1 MAELRR
7 HLGKGLQYKVVKNT
21 LARKA
26 AEGTPVALAGEEYFK
41 GPLGL
46 AIGFDEPT
54 QTVKLLV
61 EFAGKNEKLKI
72 QAGIVEGRLYGLGD
86 LKGIAHLPSRHALM
100 GMLAGAF
107 SAPLGYM
114 AGGLSATVVRFTNA
128 LNALRAKK
136 ETEAE

>member
-7 HLGKGLQYKVVKNT
+7 HLGKDLQYKVVKNT

-26 AEGTPVALAGEEYFK
+26 AEGTPVASAGEEYFK

-61 EFAGKNEKLKI
+61 EFTGKNEKLKI
-72 QAGIVEGRLYGLGD
+72 QAGVVEGRLYGLGD
-86 LKGIAHLPSRHALM
+86 LKSIAHLPSRQILM

-107 SAPLGYM
+107 SAPLGHM
-114 AGGLSATVVRFTNA
+114 AGGLSATIGRFTNA